1 MLNETTK
8 KQEHQDHQQG
18 FPEFVLIF
26 IWKLCKQNTT
36 ENKYVSFFCHTATMY
51 FQAIRKKQINDK
63 SSSYLTQDLTD
74 PDCSQH
80 LLELAQGFGKV
91 KGDDFE
97 SNQTQISPTLSLSE
111 LSPSCKRCS
120 NALLS
125 YFISQS
131 HAEQPRLHKTC
142 PSYLE
147 DSSCDFSFPLRYP
160 KVDCLL
166 PPPIL
171 HIK

>member
-1 MLNETTK
+1 M
-8 KQEHQDHQQG
+8 KQQRNKSIKITSRA
-18 FPEFVLIF
+18 F
-26 IWKLCKQNTT
+26 QNLFWYLYGNCA
-36 ENKYVSFFCHTATMY
+36 NKTPQKTNVSFFCHTATMY

-97 SNQTQISPTLSLSE
+97 SNQTQISSTLSLSE

-147 DSSCDFSFPLRYP
+147 DSSCDFFPLRYP

>member
-1 MLNETTK
+1 M
-8 KQEHQDHQQG
+8 KQQRNKSIKITSRA
-18 FPEFVLIF
+18 F
-26 IWKLCKQNTT
+26 QNLFWYLYGNCA
-36 ENKYVSFFCHTATMY
+36 NKTPQKTNMSHSS
-51 FQAIRKKQINDK
+51 AILQPCTFKPLEKKQINDK
-63 SSSYLTQDLTD
+63 SSSYLTWDLTD

-97 SNQTQISPTLSLSE
+97 SNQTQISHTLSLSE
-111 LSPSCKRCS
+111 LSPSWKRCS

-125 YFISQS
+125 YFISQP